1 MKIWVQGIVCSFIIA
16 LLFVILGEVIRVRVR
31 AERIYEQIFE
41 LDYAVSGGLLTG
53 KVGEHVE

>member
-1 MKIWVQGIVCSFIIA
+1 MKVWVQVFIFSFIVA
-16 LLFVILGEVIRVRVR
+16 LLFVILGEVIQVRIR
-31 AERIYEQIFE
+31 TERIYEQIFE